1 MDNVGG
7 IWGIAQSTNSQTLI
21 TACLPLL
28 STDIPMLLRMNLS
41 LDQLKEALQLPSI
54 KRIGG
59 ERQLRLIASW
69 MDAEQTRTAQFDLVQ
84 HLDSLLPLVD
94 LSSITDESLFDFMG
108 EDNVMVTNPPCRL
121 FLDFTY

>member
-28 STDIPMLLRMNLS
+28 STDIPMLLRMKLNV
-41 LDQLKEALQLPSI
+41 DQLKEALQLPSI
-54 KRIGG
+54 KGIGG
-59 ERQLRLIASW
+59 EPQLRLIASW
-69 MDAEQTRTAQFDLVQ
+69 MDAEQTTAAQLDPVQ

-94 LSSITDESLFDFMG
+94 LSSITDASLFDFMG
-108 EDNVMVTNPPCRL
+108 EDNVMVTNPPCR
-121 FLDFTY
+121 

>member
-7 IWGIAQSTNSQTLI
+7 IWEIAQSTNSQRLI

-28 STDIPMLLRMNLS
+28 STDIPMLLRMKPNV
-41 LDQLKEALQLPSI
+41 DQLKEALQLPSI
-54 KRIGG
+54 KSIGG

-69 MDAEQTRTAQFDLVQ
+69 MDVAQTTTGQLDPVQ

-94 LSSITDESLFDFMG
+94 LSSITDDSLFDFMG
-108 EDNVMVTNPPCRL
+108 EDNVMVVNRQCR
-121 FLDFTY
+121 

>member
-28 STDIPMLLRMNLS
+28 STDIPMLLRMKPNV
-41 LDQLKEALQLPSI
+41 DQLKEALQLPSI

-69 MDAEQTRTAQFDLVQ
+69 MEVAQTRTAQFHPAEQ
-84 HLDSLLPLVD
+84 LDSLLPLVD
-94 LSSITDESLFDFMG
+94 LLSIKDDILFNFMS
-108 EDNVMVTNPPCRL
+108 ENNAIVANPQGR
-121 FLDFTY
+121 

>member
-28 STDIPMLLRMNLS
+28 STDIPMLLRMKLNV
-41 LDQLKEALQLPSI
+41 DQLKETLQLPSI

-69 MDAEQTRTAQFDLVQ
+69 MDVEQTTAAQPDPVQ
-84 HLDSLLPLVD
+84 QLDSLLPLVD
-94 LSSITDESLFDFMG
+94 LFSITEESLLDFMG
-108 EDNVMVTNPPCRL
+108 EDSVMVANRQCR
-121 FLDFTY
+121 

>member
-28 STDIPMLLRMNLS
+28 STDIPMLLRMKPNA
-41 LDQLKEALQLPSI
+41 DQLKEALQLPSI
-54 KRIGG
+54 KGIGG

-69 MDAEQTRTAQFDLVQ
+69 MDAEQTRTAQFDPVE
-84 HLDSLLPLVD
+84 HLDSLFPLVD
-94 LSSITDESLFDFMG
+94 LSSISEASLLDFMG
-108 EDNVMVTNPPCRL
+108 EDYVMVANRKCR
-121 FLDFTY
+121 

>member
-28 STDIPMLLRMNLS
+28 STDIPMLLRMEPNA
-41 LDQLKEALQLPSI
+41 DQLKEALQLPSI
-54 KRIGG
+54 KGIGG
-59 ERQLRLIASW
+59 ERQLRLVAKW
-69 MDAEQTRTAQFDLVQ
+69 MDVAQPTAAQFDPVQ

-94 LSSITDESLFDFMG
+94 LLSIKDNVFINFMG
-108 EDNVMVTNPPCRL
+108 ENNAIVATPQGR
-121 FLDFTY
+121 

>member
-28 STDIPMLLRMNLS
+28 STNIPMLLRMKLNV
-41 LDQLKEALQLPSI
+41 DQLKEALQLPSI
-54 KRIGG
+54 KGIGG

-69 MDAEQTRTAQFDLVQ
+69 MDAEQTTAAQPDPVQ
-84 HLDSLLPLVD
+84 QLDSLLPLVD
-94 LSSITDESLFDFMG
+94 LLSIKDDAFINFMG
-108 EDNVMVTNPPCRL
+108 ENNAIVANHHGR
-121 FLDFTY
+121 